1 MGISDFERRLLK
13 NYGFDSKDIR
23 FLTTYASD
31 DDLSKLL
38 KRLKRVNAE
47 ESIRARQRMY
57 EARMANDAKYRHET
71 QCKCIVGAEII
82 TAIIAN
88 KELGISSY
96 DQVMQSSENNE
107 LTNEIKAI
115 INQIVEYIKRL
126 SWEGS
131 YQGQSDKSSTTFI
144 SQPRPP
150 NQKE

>member
-1 MGISDFERRLLK
+1 MEISDFERRLLK

-47 ESIRARQRMY
+47 ESIRARQKMY
-57 EARMANDAKYRHET
+57 EKRMATDAKYRHET

-88 KELGISSY
+88 KALGIRSY

-131 YQGQSDKSSTTFI
+131 Y
-144 SQPRPP
+144 
-150 NQKE
+150 

>member
-23 FLTTYASD
+23 FLTTYDSD

-88 KELGISSY
+88 KALGIRSY

-131 YQGQSDKSSTTFI
+131 Y
-144 SQPRPP
+144 
-150 NQKE
+150 

>member
-1 MGISDFERRLLK
+1 MEISDFERRLLK

-23 FLTTYASD
+23 FLTTYAS

-88 KELGISSY
+88 KALGIRSY

>member
-1 MGISDFERRLLK
+1 MEISDFERRLLK

-23 FLTTYASD
+23 FLTTYAS

-88 KELGISSY
+88 KALGIRSY

-131 YQGQSDKSSTTFI
+131 Y
-144 SQPRPP
+144 
-150 NQKE
+150 